1 MTTREFFKRFPDE
14 ASCIQHMRT
23 LREEN
28 GLTCRACDSTRMS
41 WLSTCNRWECM
52 DCRAKTTI
60 RSGTILM
67 HSKLP
72 VHTWYTC
79 MFLMTSTPQAVSA
92 KELQQRLGL
101 KRYEPVWYMMQKI
114 RQATGKVNESVVLSG
129 EIELD
134 NGYFTAHKE
143 PNDGDELF
151 NQGRGNV
158 RKQPVL
164 VTVESWDGA
173 KRPSAGRLR
182 MTHLPNHAGVT
193 YSKPAQRLLNPNA
206 FVRSD
211 ADPAYKSIEPHVQ
224 AHLPEKSALKNAS
237 QAFPWVHIANSNAK
251 RLFLEVYHHL
261 SAVWLQSYLD
271 EFCFKFNGR
280 RCREDSV
287 IQLFRT
293 AATTRLHICGPA
305 LIS

>member
-1 MTTREFFKRFPDE
+1 MTTQEFFKRFPDE

-28 GLTCRACDSTRMS
+28 GLTCRACDSGRMS
-41 WLSTCNRWECM
+41 WLSTCDRWECM

-60 RSGTILM
+60 RSGTIMM

-72 VHTWYTC
+72 IHTWYTC
-79 MFLMTSTPQAVSA
+79 MFLMTSTPKAVSA
-92 KELQQRLGL
+92 KDMQQRLGL

-114 RQATGKVNESVVLSG
+114 RQAMGKANESVVLSG

-143 PNDGDELF
+143 PEEGDDLF
-151 NQGRGNV
+151 NRGRGSV

-164 VTVESWDGA
+164 VTVESRNGERTKA
-173 KRPSAGRLR
+173 AGRLR

-193 YSKPAQRLLNPNA
+193 YSKLAQRLLNPNTV
-206 FVRSD
+206 VRSD
-211 ADPAYKSIEPHVQ
+211 ADPAYKSIGPHVQ
-224 AHLPEKSALKNAS
+224 AHLPKKSAPKNAS
-237 QAFPWVHIANSNAK
+237 QALQWVHIAIRNAK
-251 RLFLEVYHHL
+251 RLFLGIYHHL

-271 EFCFKFNGR
+271 EYCFKFNGR
-280 RCREDSV
+280 RCREESV
-287 IQLFRT
+287 FQLFRT
-293 AATTRLHICGPA
+293 VATSRLYSCG
-305 LIS
+305 